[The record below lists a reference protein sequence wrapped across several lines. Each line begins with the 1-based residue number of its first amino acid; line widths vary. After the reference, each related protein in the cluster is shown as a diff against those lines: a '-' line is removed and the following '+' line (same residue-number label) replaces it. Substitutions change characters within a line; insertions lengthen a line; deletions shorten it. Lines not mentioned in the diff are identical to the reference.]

1 MRTETLFITLTDIE
15 ERVAEFDANI
25 NPKQL
30 RYPSL
35 TCQDMFTRELLG
47 DPLYFDILEKF
58 DNGTLNAQETE
69 LVEYIKQHLIARICE
84 RSLMNI
90 HNRITNKG
98 VQNGNSDFST
108 ASTDSNLFR
117 TMNVYKNDA
126 EFYERR
132 LKKFIDNNFEDFPL
146 YKSPSDD
153 IAPMSSPDDID
164 FFMI

>member
-1 MRTETLFITLTDIE
+1 MITETLFITLTDIE

-35 TCQDMFTRELLG
+35 TCQDMYTRELLG
-47 DPLYFDILEKF
+47 DPLYFDVLEKF
-58 DNGTLNAQETE
+58 DNGTLNNQEE
-69 LVEYIKQHLIARICE
+69 ILVDFIKQHLIARICE

-98 VQNGNSDFST
+98 VQNGNSDFSQP
-108 ASTDSNLFR
+108 STDSNLFR
-117 TMNVYKNDA
+117 TMNVYKHDA

-132 LKKFIDNNFEDFPL
+132 LKKFIDNNIDDFPL
-146 YKSPSDD
+146 YEADSDD
-153 IAPMSSPDDID
+153 IKPQNSPDDID